1 MASLAAR
8 IAAPLI
14 AIAVSASA
22 AVASDARTLYE
33 AMGLPEIIEI
43 MREEGIAYGDDL
55 RDEMFPGQGAAG
67 WPRVVE
73 RIYAYDRL
81 EGEFLASFEA
91 AIGDTDLE
99 PLVDFFS
106 SDRGRQIVSFEISAR
121 RALLD
126 DAIEEA
132 AKVIWQDLQGEFDPR
147 TELIERFVEVNDLI
161 EENVAGAMNSSLAFY
176 EGLASGDALDG
187 AWTTDRILATVWD
200 QEAEIRAETRDW
212 IYPYLALAFEPLS
225 SDDIEAYIALSESD
239 AGRALNTAL
248 FAAFDVLFV
257 NVSRDMGAAA
267 ATYLDGEDI

>member
-22 AVASDARTLYE
+22 SAASDVRTLYE
-33 AMGLPEIIEI
+33 AMGLPDILEI
-43 MREEGIAYGDDL
+43 MREEGIAYGEDL
-55 RDEMFPGQGAAG
+55 REEMFPGQGAAG

-73 RIYAYDRL
+73 RIYAYERL

-91 AIGDTDLE
+91 ALDDTDVE

-147 TELIERFVEVNDLI
+147 MDLIERFVEVNDLI

-176 EGLASGDALDG
+176 EGLASGDAFDG

-225 SDDIEAYIALSESD
+225 GDDIEAYIALSESD

-248 FAAFDVLFV
+248 FSAFDVLFV
-257 NVSRDMGAAA
+257 DVSRDLGAAA
-267 ATYLDGEDI
+267 ATYLEGEDI